1 MKRHTPWIAAGL
13 MVATFAT
20 AALAADMTSVI
31 QARQAHYKEIG
42 KAAKGINET
51 LKTSAPDVGAI
62 KAGAK
67 TIDALAPQLPSW
79 FPAGSGP
86 EAGVKTT
93 AKAEIWSNSAEFK
106 KDAAAFA
113 AEAKKFDAVAA
124 GGDVNAIRAEYANL
138 GNTCKTCHQSFR
150 TKD

>member
-1 MKRHTPWIAAGL
+1 MKRHIPWIAAGL
-13 MVATFAT
+13 ILAGFAS
-20 AALAADMTSVI
+20 AAVAADMTAVI
-31 QARQAHYKEIG
+31 SARQAHYKEIG
-42 KAAKGINET
+42 KAGKAIRDT
-51 LKTSAPDVGAI
+51 LAMPAPDVGAI
-62 KAGAK
+62 KAAAK
-67 TIDALAPQLPSW
+67 TIDTLAPQLPSW

-106 KDAAAFA
+106 KDASVFA
-113 AEAKKFDAVAA
+113 TEAKTFDAVAA

-150 TKD
+150 AKD